1 MPELTIRSV
10 LRVGDGGLAVTIPKG
25 WAKYFGLR
33 PKDKVEVVANGIL
46 RIRPPRKSPDRSYG
60 RSKAF

>member
-25 WAKYFGLR
+25 WAKYFGLKPR
-33 PKDKVEVVANGIL
+33 DKLEVVANGIL
-46 RIRPPRKSPDRSYG
+46 RIRPPKKPTDRS
-60 RSKAF
+60 SHTF